1 MLKVFL
7 LIAELLMS
15 SILITF
21 FPAVLRTSQYLP
33 LCSGSR
39 GDDTQCE
46 HFTLP
51 LAGTIICA
59 NFSFTFIDL
68 TLANVL
74 DDRSTIL
81 RGKVPNLFHA
91 YCQRLKYI
99 LLCCSL
105 RYFLLLHRK
114 VSHQAGYFL
123 SFIGPMNF

>member
-1 MLKVFL
+1 M
-7 LIAELLMS
+7 
-15 SILITF
+15 
-21 FPAVLRTSQYLP
+21 R
-33 LCSGSR
+33 
-39 GDDTQCE
+39 E

-51 LAGTIICA
+51 GTIICA
-59 NFSFTFIDL
+59 NFSFTFVDL

-81 RGKVPNLFHA
+81 RCKVPNLSLVSVFPA

-123 SFIGPMNF
+123 SFIGLMNF